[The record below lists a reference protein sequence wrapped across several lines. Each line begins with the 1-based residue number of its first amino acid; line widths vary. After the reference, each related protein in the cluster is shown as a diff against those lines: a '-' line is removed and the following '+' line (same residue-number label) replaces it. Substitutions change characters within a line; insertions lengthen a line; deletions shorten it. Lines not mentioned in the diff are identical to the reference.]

1 MREIM
6 AEFLSVIESI
16 RDTGTLKENGQSVEN
31 GSVTAE
37 DSEPEIDE
45 KELEEQVSDLVEIR
59 NREILKRNLKT
70 IVRENL
76 LLKAKLKRLEGKINK
91 EDENND
97 SYNLLFRIDIDGDAE
112 EDQEV
117 PVGQSELILSNQI
130 VQEEVVE
137 EKKSSGSNKCFN
149 CLGDHM
155 ITDCPHPKDQRAIA
169 KNRREFQSRTAT
181 SVRYH
186 VDERFSHLRP
196 GEASDSLRSALRLR
210 SDQLPEYIYRMRKL
224 GYPPGWLK
232 SAEISSSGLALY
244 HEKGARLG
252 NVGEEDGEIM
262 EEKEKV
268 QYSLDKLI
276 EWPGFNSPVPEKFRD
291 ETGKYR
297 AMSYSAVKTLKE
309 MKRELRPNEEKGYVR
324 GKMQDT
330 SISQDSEEIEIID
343 LDTSQESM
351 DHQDHKPDLDS
362 LDSNSEL
369 KETEY
374 CEVEGKESDI
384 PGERESCT
392 SQSVSS
398 QSMSTPSR
406 QTSISSSSGSISKT
420 EPGTPIC
427 EMYSPFSQL
436 PGQISFNKDMSEHIV
451 FENLPEYTGKWDQMR
466 GLISRIRKRKI
477 VNDDEKED

>member
-1 MREIM
+1 M
-6 AEFLSVIESI
+6 ADFLSVIENIS
-16 RDTGTLKENGQSVEN
+16 DAGTVKENGQCVQN
-31 GSVTAE
+31 GDERAD
-37 DSEPEIDE
+37 DSDPEIDE

-59 NREILKRNLKT
+59 NREILRRNVRT

-76 LLKAKLKRLEGKINK
+76 LLKAKLKKLEGKLK
-91 EDENND
+91 KDDENND
-97 SYNLLFRIDIDGDAE
+97 SYNLLFRIDIDGDEE
-112 EDQEV
+112 EDQEI
-117 PVGQSELILSNQI
+117 PVGQSQLILSNQI
-130 VQEEVVE
+130 VEEEVVE
-137 EKKSSGSNKCFN
+137 EKKNSGSNKCFN
-149 CLGDHM
+149 CLGEHM
-155 ITDCPHPKDQRAIA
+155 ITDCPQPKDQKAIA

-196 GEASDSLRSALRLR
+196 GLASDSLRSALRVR
-210 SDQLPEYIYRMRKL
+210 SDQLPEYIYRMRRL

-232 SAEISSSGLALY
+232 AAEINSSGLALY

-262 EEKEKV
+262 EEQEKI
-268 QYSLDKLI
+268 QYSLEKLI

-297 AMSYSAVKTLKE
+297 AMSYSAVKSLKE
-309 MKRELRPNEEKGYVR
+309 MKRELRPKEEKGYVR

-330 SISQDSEEIEIID
+330 SISQDSDDIEIID
-343 LDTSQESM
+343 LDSSQESVHNL
-351 DHQDHKPDLDS
+351 DKKPEAS
-362 LDSNSEL
+362 LDSEIEL

-374 CEVEGKESDI
+374 CEVEGKESNI
-384 PGERESCT
+384 VGERESCNL
-392 SQSVSS
+392 S

-406 QTSISSSSGSISKT
+406 QTSISSSSGSIAKT

-477 VNDDEKED
+477 VNDEEKQD